1 MDEATPY
8 ALHAQAARRALAD
21 SGLDRALID
30 GLASAGLGTL
40 APVEVAEYLG
50 LRPTWVDS
58 TSVGGATWE
67 VMAAHA
73 ADAIAQRRAN
83 AVLLVYGS
91 TARADIKA
99 RRRTSD
105 LSFGARGPLQ
115 FEVPYGHTLI
125 AKYAMAARRHMH
137 QYGTT
142 LEQLAQVAVQA
153 RANAAANPDALYRE
167 PITVED
173 VLSGPMIAD
182 PFTKLHCCVRS
193 DGGCAV
199 LLVGEEYV
207 PDLARHPVWVLGAGT
222 AVSHTTMSEWE
233 DFTVSPAA
241 VSGRAA
247 FERAGVTPRDIDLAE
262 IYDAFTYMTLV
273 TLEDLGFCAKGEGG
287 AFVAEGR
294 LLRDGSLPV
303 NTDGGG
309 LSACHPGMRGLFL
322 LVEAV
327 RQLRGEA
334 DEARAVGGADEARA
348 VGGADEARAVG
359 EADETCAVGEA
370 DEVRAVGGADEVRAA
385 GEADEVR
392 AAGEADEVRA
402 VGEADEV
409 RAAGEADEAGV
420 AGATG
425 AAAGGR
431 QVRRADGSLPEL
443 AVASGTGGW
452 FCSSGTVV
460 LGRG

>member
-1 MDEATPY
+1 MPTTPTDRRRRVAVVGISLSDCGRVDDATPY

-21 SGLDRALID
+21 SGLDRSVID

-50 LRPTWVDS
+50 LRPRWVDS

-73 ADAIAQRRAN
+73 ADAIAAGHAN

-91 TARADIKA
+91 TARADIRA
-99 RRRTSD
+99 RRRTGN

-115 FEVPYGHTLI
+115 FEVPYGHSLI

-137 QYGTT
+137 EYGTT
-142 LEQLAQVAVQA
+142 IEQLAGVAVEA
-153 RANAAANPDALYRE
+153 RAHAALNPEAMFRD
-167 PITVED
+167 PVTVDE
-173 VLSGPMIAD
+173 VQGGPMIAD
-182 PFTKLHCCVRS
+182 PFTRLHCCIRS

-199 LLVGEEYV
+199 LLAAEEYV
-207 PDLARHPVWVLGAGT
+207 PDTAKAPVWVLGTGEH
-222 AVSHTTMSEWE
+222 VSHTAMSQWE

-241 VSGRAA
+241 VSGRLA
-247 FERAGVTPRDIDLAE
+247 FERAGVRPADVDVAE

-287 AFVAEGR
+287 PYFAGKDRRVT
-294 LLRDGSLPV
+294 V

-334 DEARAVGGADEARA
+334 PGL
-348 VGGADEARAVG
+348 
-359 EADETCAVGEA
+359 
-370 DEVRAVGGADEVRAA
+370 
-385 GEADEVR
+385 
-392 AAGEADEVRA
+392 
-402 VGEADEV
+402 
-409 RAAGEADEAGV
+409 
-420 AGATG
+420 
-425 AAAGGR
+425 

>member
-1 MDEATPY
+1 MPSPSRPGTRKVAVVGVALADCGRVDDVTPY

-21 SGLDRALID
+21 AGLGRDAVD

-50 LRPTWVDS
+50 LRPRWVDS
-58 TSVGGATWE
+58 TAVGGATWE

-73 ADAIAQRRAN
+73 ADAIAAGHAD

-91 TARADIKA
+91 TARADVKA
-99 RRRTSD
+99 GRRTGN

-115 FEVPYGHTLI
+115 FEVPYGHSLI

-137 QYGTT
+137 AYGTT
-142 LEQLAQVAVQA
+142 LEQLASVAVQA
-153 RANAAANPDALYRE
+153 RANAATNPEAMFRE
-167 PITVED
+167 PITVDD
-173 VLSGPMIAD
+173 VLGGPMIAD
-182 PFTKLHCCVRS
+182 PFTKLHCCLRS

-199 LLVGEEYV
+199 LLAAE
-207 PDLARHPVWVLGAGT
+207 DLVRDCAPRPVWVLGTGEH
-222 AVSHTTMSEWE
+222 VSHTTMSEWR

-241 VSGRAA
+241 VSGRLA
-247 FERAGVTPRDIDLAE
+247 FERAGVRPADVDVAQ

-287 AFVAEGR
+287 AFVEKGR
-294 LLRDGSLPV
+294 LLRNGELPT

-309 LSACHPGMRGLFL
+309 LSAQHPGMRGLFL

-327 RQLRGEA
+327 RQLRG
-334 DEARAVGGADEARA
+334 D
-348 VGGADEARAVG
+348 
-359 EADETCAVGEA
+359 
-370 DEVRAVGGADEVRAA
+370 A
-385 GEADEVR
+385 GD
-392 AAGEADEVRA
+392 
-402 VGEADEV
+402 
-409 RAAGEADEAGV
+409 
-420 AGATG
+420 
-425 AAAGGR
+425 GR
-431 QVRRADGSLPEL
+431 QVCGPGGRLPEL

>member
-1 MDEATPY
+1 MPGPTPGPASGPLSHAPEPRPRRRVAVAGVALSECGRVDGPTPY

-21 SGLDRALID
+21 SGLDRSVID
-30 GLASAGLGTL
+30 GFASAGLGTL

-58 TSVGGATWE
+58 TSVGGSTWE

-73 ADAIAQRRAN
+73 ADAIAAGHAN

-99 RRRTSD
+99 RRRTSN

-125 AKYAMAARRHMH
+125 SKYAMAARRHMH
-137 QYGTT
+137 EYGTT
-142 LEQLAQVAVQA
+142 LEQLASVAVQA
-153 RANAAANPDALYRE
+153 RANAATNPDAMFRAPL
-167 PITVED
+167 TVDE
-173 VLSGPMIAD
+173 VLSSEMIAD
-182 PFTKLHCCVRS
+182 PFTKLHCCIRS
-193 DGGCAV
+193 DGGSAV
-199 LLVGEEYV
+199 LLVAQDLV
-207 PDLARHPVWVLGAGT
+207 PDTAKTPVWVLGTGT
-222 AVSHTTMSEWE
+222 SVSHTTMSEWA

-241 VSGRAA
+241 VSGRLA
-247 FERAGVTPRDIDLAE
+247 FERAGLTPADVDLAE

-287 AFVAEGR
+287 AYVEKGR
-294 LLRDGSLPV
+294 LLREGELPV

-334 DEARAVGGADEARA
+334 GPG
-348 VGGADEARAVG
+348 
-359 EADETCAVGEA
+359 
-370 DEVRAVGGADEVRAA
+370 
-385 GEADEVR
+385 
-392 AAGEADEVRA
+392 
-402 VGEADEV
+402 
-409 RAAGEADEAGV
+409 
-420 AGATG
+420 
-425 AAAGGR
+425 
-431 QVRRADGSLPEL
+431 QVTKRDGHLPEVAL
-443 AVASGTGGW
+443 ASGTGGW
-452 FCSSGTVV
+452 FCSSGTVI

>member
-1 MDEATPY
+1 MTPGKRKVAVVGVSLSDCGRVDDATPY

-21 SGLDRALID
+21 AGMDRSLVD
-30 GLASAGLGTL
+30 GFASAGLGTL
-40 APVEVAEYLG
+40 PPVEVAEYLG

-58 TSVGGATWE
+58 TAVGGSTWE

-73 ADAIAQRRAN
+73 SDAIAAGHAE

-99 RRRTSD
+99 GRRTGN

-137 QYGTT
+137 TYGTT
-142 LEQLAQVAVQA
+142 LEQLASVAVQA
-153 RANAAANPDALYRE
+153 RANAALNPEAMFRT
-167 PITVED
+167 PITTDD

-182 PFTKLHCCVRS
+182 PFTKLHCCLRS
-193 DGGCAV
+193 DGGAAV
-199 LLVGEEYV
+199 LLAAEEYV
-207 PDLARHPVWVLGAGT
+207 RDCRTAPVWILGTGEH
-222 AVSHTTMSEWE
+222 VSHTTMSEWP

-241 VSGRAA
+241 VSGRLA
-247 FERAGVTPRDIDLAE
+247 FERAGVRPDEIDVAE
-262 IYDAFTYMTLV
+262 LYDAFTYMTLV

-287 AFVAEGR
+287 QFVEKGR
-294 LLRDGSLPV
+294 LTVGGELPV

-309 LSACHPGMRGLFL
+309 LSAQHPGMRGLFL

-334 DEARAVGGADEARA
+334 
-348 VGGADEARAVG
+348 G
-359 EADETCAVGEA
+359 E
-370 DEVRAVGGADEVRAA
+370 
-385 GEADEVR
+385 
-392 AAGEADEVRA
+392 
-402 VGEADEV
+402 
-409 RAAGEADEAGV
+409 
-420 AGATG
+420 
-425 AAAGGR
+425 R
-431 QVRRADGSLPEL
+431 QVRKTGGRLPEL

-460 LGRG
+460 LGR

>member
-1 MDEATPY
+1 MTPGTPRTSGEGRRKVAVVGVSLSDCGRVEEATPY

-21 SGLDRALID
+21 SGLGREVVD
-30 GLASAGLGTL
+30 GFASAGLGTL
-40 APVEVAEYLG
+40 APIEVAEYLG

-58 TSVGGATWE
+58 TSVGGSTWE

-73 ADAIAQRRAN
+73 ADAIAAGHAN

-99 RRRTSD
+99 GRRTGN

-137 QYGTT
+137 EYGTT
-142 LEQLAQVAVQA
+142 LEQLASVAVQA
-153 RANAAANPDALYRE
+153 RANAAANPEAMFRT
-167 PITVED
+167 PVTVDE

-182 PFTKLHCCVRS
+182 PFTKLHCCIRS
-193 DGGCAV
+193 DGGAAV
-199 LLVGEEYV
+199 LLAAEEYV
-207 PDLARHPVWVLGAGT
+207 RDCRTAPVWVLGTGEH
-222 AVSHTTMSEWE
+222 VSHTTMSEWA

-241 VSGRAA
+241 VSGRLA
-247 FERAGVTPRDIDLAE
+247 FSRAGVRPDEIDLAE

-273 TLEDLGFCAKGEGG
+273 TLEDLGFCEKGEGG
-287 AFVAEGR
+287 PFVDAAKGR
-294 LLRDGSLPV
+294 LLVGGELPV

-309 LSACHPGMRGLFL
+309 LSAQHPGMRGLFL

-334 DEARAVGGADEARA
+334 
-348 VGGADEARAVG
+348 G
-359 EADETCAVGEA
+359 ERQ
-370 DEVRAVGGADEVRAA
+370 VRK
-385 GEADEVR
+385 
-392 AAGEADEVRA
+392 
-402 VGEADEV
+402 
-409 RAAGEADEAGV
+409 
-420 AGATG
+420 
-425 AAAGGR
+425 AGGR
-431 QVRRADGSLPEL
+431 LPEL

>member
-1 MDEATPY
+1 MPHAISAATRKVAILGVALSDCGRTDRLTPY

-21 SGLDRALID
+21 SGLDKAVVD

-50 LRPTWVDS
+50 LRPTWTDS
-58 TSVGGATWE
+58 TSVGGSTWE

-73 ADAIAQRRAN
+73 ADAIAAGHAN

-91 TARADIKA
+91 TARADLKA
-99 RRRTSD
+99 KRRTAN
-105 LSFGARGPLQ
+105 LSFGGRGPLQ
-115 FEVPYGHTLI
+115 FEVPYGHTLV

-137 QYGTT
+137 EYGTT
-142 LEQLAQVAVQA
+142 AEQLAEVAVQA
-153 RANAAANPDALYRE
+153 RANAVRNPDAMYRT

-173 VLSGPMIAD
+173 VLSGPLIAD
-182 PFTKLHCCVRS
+182 PFTKLHCCIRS

-199 LLVGEEYV
+199 LLAAEEYV
-207 PDLARHPVWVLGAGT
+207 ADAAKAPVWVLGSGT
-222 AVSHTTMSEWE
+222 AVSHASMSEWP

-241 VSGRAA
+241 VSGRLA
-247 FERAGVTPRDIDLAE
+247 FERAGVRPEEIDLAE

-287 AFVAEGR
+287 AFVEKGR
-294 LLRDGSLPV
+294 LLCDGELPV

-334 DEARAVGGADEARA
+334 GDRQ
-348 VGGADEARAVG
+348 
-359 EADETCAVGEA
+359 
-370 DEVRAVGGADEVRAA
+370 VRK
-385 GEADEVR
+385 
-392 AAGEADEVRA
+392 
-402 VGEADEV
+402 
-409 RAAGEADEAGV
+409 
-420 AGATG
+420 
-425 AAAGGR
+425 AGGR
-431 QVRRADGSLPEL
+431 LPRL

-460 LGRG
+460 LGRD

>member
-1 MDEATPY
+1 MTPGKRKVAVVGVALSDCGRVDDATPY
-8 ALHAQAARRALAD
+8 TLHAQAARRALAD
-21 SGLDRALID
+21 AGLDRARVD
-30 GLASAGLGTL
+30 GFASAGLGTL
-40 APVEVAEYLG
+40 PPAEVAEYLG
-50 LRPTWVDS
+50 LRPAWVDS
-58 TSVGGATWE
+58 TAVGGSTWE

-73 ADAIAQRRAN
+73 ADAIAAGHAR

-99 RRRTSD
+99 GRRTGD

-142 LEQLAQVAVQA
+142 LEQLASVAVQA
-153 RANAAANPDALYRE
+153 RANAALNPEAMFRA
-167 PITVED
+167 PITVDD

-182 PFTKLHCCVRS
+182 PFTKLHCCLRS
-193 DGGCAV
+193 DGGAAV
-199 LLVGEEYV
+199 LLVAEEYV
-207 PDLARHPVWVLGAGT
+207 RDCRTASVWILGTGEH
-222 AVSHTTMSEWE
+222 VSHTTMSEWA

-241 VSGRAA
+241 VSGRLA
-247 FERAGVTPRDIDLAE
+247 FERAGVRPDEIDVAE
-262 IYDAFTYMTLV
+262 VYDAFTYMTLV

-287 AFVAEGR
+287 AFVDAGKGR
-294 LLRDGSLPV
+294 LLVGGELPV

-309 LSACHPGMRGLFL
+309 LSAQHPGMRGLFL

-334 DEARAVGGADEARA
+334 DGH
-348 VGGADEARAVG
+348 
-359 EADETCAVGEA
+359 
-370 DEVRAVGGADEVRAA
+370 
-385 GEADEVR
+385 
-392 AAGEADEVRA
+392 
-402 VGEADEV
+402 
-409 RAAGEADEAGV
+409 
-420 AGATG
+420 
-425 AAAGGR
+425 
-431 QVRRADGSLPEL
+431 QVRLADGEPPRL

-460 LGRG
+460 LGR